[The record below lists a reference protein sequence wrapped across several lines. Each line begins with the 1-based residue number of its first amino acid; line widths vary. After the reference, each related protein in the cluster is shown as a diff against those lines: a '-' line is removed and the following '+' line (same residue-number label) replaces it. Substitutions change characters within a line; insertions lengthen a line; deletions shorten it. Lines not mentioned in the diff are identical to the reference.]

1 MGTRAAVAVI
11 DVCRT
16 AAVRGSEVLVHRRR
30 GLGRVGGRRW
40 PLPWNRRA
48 PGRRRSRAGCPRR
61 CPQRREIVANGCLL
75 RPMAGGRVQWPRVRP
90 MASSLSDRGWLFVRS
105 SDRGWLP
112 SDGVRPTR
120 PIRPIWP
127 IPPLK
132 LKRGLLFSLRPTP
145 HHRPH
150 TVLGIPTCHAC
161 FSRVASG
168 HWCAGTAGSPGRA
181 HRAARGYPLPLSG
194 SHGRLLHGFG
204 ACVETGCARL
214 RGCSKSA
221 DFSDPRLRAA
231 HRRQLCKNLHSAH
244 PTSDRSRAPRGV
256 RGRATGFRRAEVV
269 GGAPDELSRGRAP
282 RCDSGRRRWA
292 GATRRRRTR
301 GTCP

>member
-1 MGTRAAVAVI
+1 MLGRREATRE
-11 DVCRT
+11 
-16 AAVRGSEVLVHRRR
+16 VRGVCMRCGECAVSGKVVL
-30 GLGRVGGRRW
+30 
-40 PLPWNRRA
+40 
-48 PGRRRSRAGCPRR
+48 
-61 CPQRREIVANGCLL
+61 
-75 RPMAGGRVQWPRVRP
+75 
-90 MASSLSDRGWLFVRS
+90 
-105 SDRGWLP
+105 
-112 SDGVRPTR
+112 RPTR
-120 PIRPIWP
+120 RATAMLACHP
-127 IPPLK
+127 
-132 LKRGLLFSLRPTP
+132 
-145 HHRPH
+145 
-150 TVLGIPTCHAC
+150 HAC
-161 FSRVASG
+161 FADTGVVRGRPTRVRQFVFRARRG